1 MQRMLNN
8 IGRVFPVIPPLNED
22 GVFGP
27 LTEASVRAFQTFFGL
42 NADGIIGP
50 LTWAR
55 IVDVNATLP
64 NVTAPRFPGNLQ
76 NGTRGDNVRVLQQH
90 LNDLVPFY
98 PSIPRL
104 NADGIFGP
112 ITQSA
117 VVAFQRIFGMVQSG
131 VANQTTWNLIV
142 SMRNL
147 LTQGQAAS
155 VFEEFFNPDEIM
167 DQDMPMPMTATDPDA
182 IPYDYDDPDA
192 IQYNYENPTPVS
204 HMPDMF
210 LLLLAI
216 YLMRRFR

>member
-1 MQRMLNN
+1 M
-8 IGRVFPVIPPLNED
+8 PLSKCSNATA
-22 GVFGP
+22 
-27 LTEASVRAFQTFFGL
+27 LTEPPPAAKKFGFYL
-42 NADGIIGP
+42 TPSGP

-64 NVTAPRFPGNLQ
+64 NVTASRFPGNLQ
-76 NGTRGDNVRVLQQH
+76 NGSRGDNVRVLQQN

-117 VVAFQRIFGMVQSG
+117 VVAFQRIFGMSQSG
-131 VANQTTWNLIV
+131 IANQTTWNLIM

-147 LTQGQAAS
+147 LTQGLAAS
-155 VFEEFFNPDEIM
+155 IFEEFFETADSLDTDEHMSTFMTVTDSGIIPDGF
-167 DQDMPMPMTATDPDA
+167 
-182 IPYDYDDPDA
+182 DDPMA
-192 IQYNYENPTPVS
+192 MSHYHESPAPTRT
-204 HMPDMF
+204 PDMF
-210 LLLLAI
+210 LLLLAM

>member
-8 IGRVFPVIPPLNED
+8 IGRVFPVIPHLNED

-27 LTEASVRAFQTFFGL
+27 LTEAAVRAFQTFFGL

-55 IVDVNATLP
+55 IVDINVTLP
-64 NVTAPRFPGNLQ
+64 NVTAPRFPGDLQ
-76 NGTRGDNVRVLQQH
+76 NGARGDNVRILQQH

-104 NADGIFGP
+104 TADGAFGP

-117 VVAFQRIFGMVQSG
+117 VMAFQRVFGMTQSG
-131 VANQTTWNLIV
+131 IANQTTWNLIM

-155 VFEEFFNPDEIM
+155 AFEEFFNPNEIM
-167 DQDMPMPMTATDPDA
+167 DEDMPVLVTTTDPNL
-182 IPYDYDDPDA
+182 ISYDYDDPDA
-192 IQYNYENPTPVS
+192 IQYNYENRTPAS
-204 HMPDMF
+204 PMPDMF